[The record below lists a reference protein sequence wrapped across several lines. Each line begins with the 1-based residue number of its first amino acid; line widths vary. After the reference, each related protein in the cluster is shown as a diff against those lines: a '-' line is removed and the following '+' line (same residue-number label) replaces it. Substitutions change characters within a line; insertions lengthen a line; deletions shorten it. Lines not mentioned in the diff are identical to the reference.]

1 MIKHDGLTS
10 TEAKARLEEYGF
22 NEIQDQNKIS
32 PLKILLRQIS
42 KNFIIYLLIF
52 SAGLSFLL
60 GKGFTAYVILFVIL
74 VVVVVGFI
82 QEYKAER
89 AIASLKKLITP
100 VSLVRRD
107 GKEVEVDSRELVP
120 DDIVILRNG
129 ERIPADCLVLQENVL
144 RINESILT
152 GESKDISK
160 KASPTDEPSDESM
173 VYMGTFIV
181 NGKCVVRVLH
191 TGMTTRFGKIANM
204 ISHAEKELPLQN
216 KINQISRYM
225 VIVALVVSISTGLI
239 MVFRAPEL
247 NQETLTNILL
257 LVIALS
263 VSAFPEGLPVVL
275 VSALA
280 GGASRLAK
288 KNAVVSRMSIIETL
302 GEATIICSDKTGT
315 ITKGEMT
322 IKNVYAND
330 TMYSVSGVGYETDGE
345 FYLAEKKVDAASDQS
360 LKLLLKAGV
369 LCNDSHIQLGEEKYS
384 YHVLGSATEGAL
396 LIAAAK
402 AGIFKEDIQVH
413 RVEEMPFD
421 SNRKMMSVLVNDED
435 NISTVYIK
443 GAPERVLGLCTKVH
457 KGDHEIDL
465 SKEIEQQ
472 ILQKYSEFA
481 GQAMRV
487 LALGYKQ
494 VTGSSYTEDN
504 FVLLGLVAM
513 EDPAREEVKEAIV
526 ICKQAGISV
535 KMITGDHIETAIAV
549 GKSIGLQGEALEG
562 VQIDTLSDKELQ
574 EIIPKIIIFARVQPE
589 HKLRIV
595 KALKKNGE
603 IVAMTGD
610 GVNDAPALKEAH
622 IGVAMGINGT
632 DVSRSVADITLKD
645 DNFATIVNAVR
656 EGRGIFNNIRKFV
669 SYDLSC
675 NFAELSILFLGIL
688 LEPIIGWQ
696 SPILLAIQILF
707 MNLVTDNLP
716 AFTLAFNPISK
727 DIMKREPRRSAGIL
741 SKDLIKLLLFNGTL
755 MAIIVL
761 GIFYFTYDVLDQP
774 VDQARTASLVALIFL
789 EIASAYNF
797 RSFRFP
803 VIGRG
808 VMVNKYLF
816 GASAASLLATWA
828 IIYTPLQTAF
838 EVTPIPLHNW
848 LIAAVSG
855 LVILIIFDFLKTFK
869 VFHSLN

>member
-10 TEAKARLEEYGF
+10 TEAKARLEEYGY

-42 KNFIIYLLIF
+42 KNFIIYLLVF
-52 SAGLSFLL
+52 SAALSFFL

-74 VVVVVGFI
+74 IVIVVGFV

-89 AIASLKKLITP
+89 AIASLKKLITS

-107 GKEVEVDSRELVP
+107 GKEIEVASRELVP

-129 ERIPADCLVLQENVL
+129 ERIPADCLILQENVL

-152 GESKDISK
+152 GESREITK
-160 KASPTDEPSDESM
+160 KASTGDPTDESM
-173 VYMGTFIV
+173 VFMSTYIV
-181 NGKCVVRVLH
+181 NGKGVVRVLH
-191 TGMTTRFGKIANM
+191 TGMSTRFGKIANM

-239 MVFRAPEL
+239 MLFRAPVL
-247 NQETLTNILL
+247 NQEALTNILL

-322 IKNVYAND
+322 IKSVFTNSK
-330 TMYSVSGVGYETDGE
+330 TYSVSGVGYETDGE
-345 FYLAEKKVDAASDQS
+345 FYLDEKKVDATNDQS
-360 LKLLLKAGV
+360 LRLLLTAGV

-384 YHVLGSATEGAL
+384 YHLLGSATEGAL

-402 AGIFKEDIQVH
+402 AGIFKEDIQAR

-421 SNRKMMSVLVNDED
+421 SNRKMMSVLVDGED
-435 NISTVYIK
+435 NVSTVYIK
-443 GAPERVLGLCTKVH
+443 GAPERVLGLCSQLH
-457 KGDHEIDL
+457 KDDQVVDL
-465 SKEIEQQ
+465 STEIKNQ
-472 ILQKYSEFA
+472 ILQKYSEYA
-481 GQAMRV
+481 NQAMRV
-487 LALGYKQ
+487 LALGYKH
-494 VTGSSYTEDN
+494 VTSSTYTEDN

-513 EDPAREEVKEAIV
+513 EDPAREEVKEAIAT
-526 ICKQAGISV
+526 CKQAGIAV
-535 KMITGDHIETAIAV
+535 KMITGDHIETAVAV
-549 GKSIGLQGEALEG
+549 GKSIGLNGEALEG
-562 VQIDTLSDKELQ
+562 AQIDSLSDKELQ
-574 EIIPKIIIFARVQPE
+574 EIIPKTIIFARVQPE

-595 KALKKNGE
+595 RALKKNGE

-622 IGVAMGINGT
+622 VGVAMGINGT

-669 SYDLSC
+669 TYNLSC
-675 NFAELSILFLGIL
+675 NLAELAILFFGIL
-688 LEPIIGWQ
+688 LDPVFGWY

-716 AFTLAFNPISK
+716 ALTLAFNPISK
-727 DIMKREPRRSAGIL
+727 DIMRRAPRRNVGIIN
-741 SKDLIKLLLFNGTL
+741 SSLIKLLLFNGAL
-755 MAIIVL
+755 MATMVL
-761 GIFYFTYDVLDQP
+761 GVYYFTLSVLDQP
-774 VDQARTASLVALIFL
+774 VNQARTSALVALIFL
-789 EIASAYNF
+789 EIASAFNF

-808 VMVNKYLF
+808 IMVNKYLF
-816 GASAASLLATWA
+816 GASAVSLLATWA

-848 LIAAVSG
+848 LIAAVTG
-855 LVILIIFDFLKTFK
+855 LVILVIFDFLKTFK